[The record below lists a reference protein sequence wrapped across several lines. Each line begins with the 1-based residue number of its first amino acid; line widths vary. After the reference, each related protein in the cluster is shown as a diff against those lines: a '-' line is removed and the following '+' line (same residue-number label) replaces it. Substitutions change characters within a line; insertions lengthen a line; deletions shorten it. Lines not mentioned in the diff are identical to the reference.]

1 MPYSV
6 FVGVALTI
14 HILTNI
20 DMFTKKDHIAA
31 IHSYR
36 MFLIS
41 IAFFY
46 LTDILWGVFES
57 LKWSVPLYIDTFIY
71 FVSMG
76 ATIMFWTLFV
86 IHYLKGNK
94 IFSNILKWVGVS
106 FLAAEITLLIVNFFL
121 PVLFSVDENAAY
133 TAYEARHIMLWLQI
147 AMYAIIAIYAMIIII
162 RKRQLQRR
170 HLAIVLF
177 SAVMI
182 VCIAIQ
188 LSDPYIPF
196 YSIGCLIGVAILD
209 SFSVSD
215 TKEKIK
221 AELEKE
227 SSIKEEKEHELDEAI
242 TIAYKDALTHV
253 NSRYAFVKE
262 EVSIDERIEKQ
273 EIDNFAVIVFDING
287 LKSVNDRFGHQ
298 KGDELIIDSA
308 TLICHF
314 FPEESIYR
322 YGGDEFVAVLKGE
335 IVKEAQIRHDGFMK
349 MIEHNIKNNKPSI
362 SSGISFFDKESDH
375 AFKSTFYRADRM
387 MYERKQFLKSLH

>member
-71 FVSMG
+71 FISMG

-86 IHYLKGNK
+86 IHYLKGDK

-106 FLAAEITLLIVNFFL
+106 FLAAEIALLILNFFL
-121 PVLFSVDENAAY
+121 PVLFSVDENAVY

-147 AMYAIIAIYAMIIII
+147 AMYVIIAIYSMIVII

-221 AELEKE
+221 EELEKE

-322 YGGDEFVAVLKGE
+322 YGGDEFVVILEGE
-335 IVKEAQIRHDGFMK
+335 IVKEAQIRHDEFMK
-349 MIEHNIKNNKPSI
+349 MIELNIKNNKPSI
-362 SSGISFFDKESDH
+362 SSGISFFDKEKDH

>member
-71 FVSMG
+71 FISMG

-94 IFSNILKWVGVS
+94 IFSNILKWVGIS
-106 FLAAEITLLIVNFFL
+106 FLAAEIALLILNFFL
-121 PVLFSVDENAAY
+121 PVLFSVDENAVY

-147 AMYAIIAIYAMIIII
+147 AMYVIIAIYSMIVII

-221 AELEKE
+221 EELEKE

-322 YGGDEFVAVLKGE
+322 YGGDEFVVILEGE
-335 IVKEAQIRHDGFMK
+335 IVKEAQIRHDEFMK
-349 MIEHNIKNNKPSI
+349 MIELNIKNNKPSI
-362 SSGISFFDKESDH
+362 SSGISFFDKEKDH

-387 MYERKQFLKSLH
+387 MYERKQFLKSLR